1 MLEYKLNKNEGEMLK
16 DVIEK
21 VMSKYSD
28 TFMEFGEYDFVLYF
42 YNRLDDDVIEFRDKD
57 ILRGVINALS
67 SIMSHTDLFS
77 YSQDLIFVDNTIS
90 RICIDLYS
98 LL

>member
-1 MLEYKLNKNEGEMLK
+1 MLEYKLNKNEGRMLK

-42 YNRLDDDVIEFRDKD
+42 YNRLDDDVIKFRDKD

-67 SIMSHTDLFS
+67 SIMSYTDLFS
-77 YSQDLIFVDNTIS
+77 YNQDLIFIDNTIS

>member
-1 MLEYKLNKNEGEMLK
+1 MLEYKLDKMDREMLK

-42 YNRLDDDVIEFRDKD
+42 YNRLDDDVIKFRDKD
-57 ILRGVINALS
+57 TLRGVINALS
-67 SIMSHTDLFS
+67 SIMSYTDLFN

-90 RICIDLYS
+90 RICINLYS

>member
-1 MLEYKLNKNEGEMLK
+1 MLEYKLNKVDGKMLK
-16 DVIEK
+16 EVIEK

-28 TFMEFGEYDFVLYF
+28 TFMEFGEYNFVLYF
-42 YNRLDDDVIEFRDKD
+42 YNRLDDDVIKFRDKD
-57 ILRGVINALS
+57 TLRGVINALS
-67 SIMSHTDLFS
+67 SIMSYTDLFN

-90 RICIDLYS
+90 RICINLYS